1 MKRRNKKIKRRLILL
16 LLCTL
21 FATSCSK
28 RETQSDKTL
37 FGDEKTEKEQITI
50 RRFEQALFAPSKQTT
65 EQHLL
70 SIEKNFKPMFA
81 ASLGDKQY
89 MAVVKA
95 FVEDTEMKKVYN
107 VVKQYY
113 PDMKFLEDALA
124 EALPKIRKIRQD
136 TCKTDIYTLIVGP
149 AEYSFAYQNRILVY
163 PEFSTISIDAYCMDA
178 LSEHPYYKSMPKYL
192 QTTLTKDN
200 IAPDYIRTYLQE
212 ITFKDIPLQNQN
224 PDATLLDCI
233 IDDGKYS
240 YAVAALLPKT
250 PLHNILRYT
259 EEQQKWVENN
269 EYNIWSYIIQNRL
282 LYNKDRTKYLSLIA
296 EGPTTKGI
304 TGSPSRIGNYIG
316 YRIVQAY
323 MGKNP
328 ITLDSLF
335 RTTNSELIL
344 KASEYKPQKR

>member
-1 MKRRNKKIKRRLILL
+1 MERSNRKLNRRLILL
-16 LLCTL
+16 LLCTMI
-21 FATSCSK
+21 ASSCSK

-37 FGDEKTEKEQITI
+37 FGDNKTEEEQISI
-50 RRFEQALFAPSKQTT
+50 HRFEQALFAPSKQTT

-70 SIEKNFKPMFA
+70 SIEQDFKPMFA
-81 ASLGDKQY
+81 ASLSDKQY

-95 FVEDTEMKKVYN
+95 FVEDAEMKKVYN
-107 VVKQYY
+107 IVKRCY
-113 PDMKFLEDALA
+113 PDMKFLETALA
-124 EALPKIRKIRQD
+124 QALPKIRKIRQD
-136 TCKTDIYTLIVGP
+136 TCKTNIYTLIIGP

-163 PEFSTISIDAYCMDA
+163 PTFSTISIDAYCMDS

-192 QTTLTKDN
+192 QTCLTKDN

-259 EEQQKWVENN
+259 EEQQKWVEDN
-269 EYNIWSYIIQNRL
+269 EYNIWSYIIQNKL

-304 TGSPSRIGNYIG
+304 ADSPSRIGNYIG
-316 YRIVQAY
+316 YKIVQAY
-323 MGKNP
+323 MEKNP

-335 RTTNSELIL
+335 RTSKSELIL

>member
-1 MKRRNKKIKRRLILL
+1 MERSNRKLNRRLILL
-16 LLCTL
+16 LLCTMI
-21 FATSCSK
+21 ASSCSK

-37 FGDEKTEKEQITI
+37 FGDNKTEEEQISI
-50 RRFEQALFAPSKQTT
+50 HRFEQALFSPSKQTT

-70 SIEKNFKPMFA
+70 SIEQDFKPMFA
-81 ASLGDKQY
+81 ASLSDKQY

-95 FVEDTEMKKVYN
+95 FVEDAEMKKVYN
-107 VVKQYY
+107 IVKRCY
-113 PDMKFLEDALA
+113 PDMKFLEAALA
-124 EALPKIRKIRQD
+124 QALPKIRKIRQD
-136 TCKTDIYTLIVGP
+136 TCKTNIYTLIIGP
-149 AEYSFAYQNRILVY
+149 AECSFAYQNRILVY
-163 PEFSTISIDAYCMDA
+163 PAFSTISIDAYCMDS

-192 QTTLTKDN
+192 QTCLTKDN

-259 EEQQKWVENN
+259 EEQQKWVEDN
-269 EYNIWSYIIQNRL
+269 EYNIWSYIIQNKL

-304 TGSPSRIGNYIG
+304 ADSPSRIGNYIG
-316 YRIVQAY
+316 YKIVQAY
-323 MGKNP
+323 MEKNP

-335 RTTNSELIL
+335 RTSKSELIL

>member
-1 MKRRNKKIKRRLILL
+1 MERSNRKLNRRLILL
-16 LLCTL
+16 LLCTMI
-21 FATSCSK
+21 ASSCSK

-37 FGDEKTEKEQITI
+37 FGDNKTEEEQISI
-50 RRFEQALFAPSKQTT
+50 HRFEQALFAPSKQTT

-70 SIEKNFKPMFA
+70 SIEQDFKPMFA
-81 ASLGDKQY
+81 ASLSDKQY

-95 FVEDTEMKKVYN
+95 FVEDAEMKKVYN
-107 VVKQYY
+107 TVKRCY
-113 PDMKFLEDALA
+113 PDMKFLETALA
-124 EALPKIRKIRQD
+124 QALPKIRKIRQD
-136 TCKTDIYTLIVGP
+136 TCKTNIYTLIIGP

-163 PEFSTISIDAYCMDA
+163 PAFSTISIDAYCMDS

-192 QTTLTKDN
+192 QTCLTKDN

-259 EEQQKWVENN
+259 EEQQKWVEDN
-269 EYNIWSYIIQNRL
+269 EYNIWSYIIQNKL

-304 TGSPSRIGNYIG
+304 ADSPSRIGNYIG
-316 YRIVQAY
+316 YKIVQAY
-323 MGKNP
+323 MEKNP

-335 RTTNSELIL
+335 RTSKSELIL

>member
-1 MKRRNKKIKRRLILL
+1 MERSNRKLNRRLILL
-16 LLCTL
+16 LLCTMI
-21 FATSCSK
+21 ATSCSK

-37 FGDEKTEKEQITI
+37 FGDNKTEEEQISI
-50 RRFEQALFAPSKQTT
+50 HRFEQALFAPSKQTT

-70 SIEKNFKPMFA
+70 SIEQDFKPMFA
-81 ASLGDKQY
+81 ASLSDKQY

-95 FVEDTEMKKVYN
+95 FVEDAEMKKVYN
-107 VVKQYY
+107 IVKRCY
-113 PDMKFLEDALA
+113 PDMKFLEAALA
-124 EALPKIRKIRQD
+124 QALPKIRKIRQD
-136 TCKTDIYTLIVGP
+136 TCKTNIYTLIIGP

-163 PEFSTISIDAYCMDA
+163 PAFSTISIDAYCMDS
-178 LSEHPYYKSMPKYL
+178 LSGHPYYKSMPKYL
-192 QTTLTKDN
+192 QTCLTKDN
-200 IAPDYIRTYLQE
+200 IAPDYIKTYLQE

-259 EEQQKWVENN
+259 EEQQKWVEDN
-269 EYNIWSYIIQNRL
+269 EYNIWSYIIQNKL

-304 TGSPSRIGNYIG
+304 ADSPSRIGNYIG
-316 YRIVQAY
+316 YKIVQAY
-323 MGKNP
+323 MEKNP

-335 RTTNSELIL
+335 RTSKSELIL
-344 KASEYKPQKR
+344 KESEYKPQKR

>member
-1 MKRRNKKIKRRLILL
+1 MERSNRKLNRRLILL
-16 LLCTL
+16 LLCTMI
-21 FATSCSK
+21 ASSCSK

-37 FGDEKTEKEQITI
+37 FGDNKTEEEQISI
-50 RRFEQALFAPSKQTT
+50 HRFEQALFAPSKQTT

-70 SIEKNFKPMFA
+70 SIEQDFKPMFA
-81 ASLGDKQY
+81 ASLSDKQY

-95 FVEDTEMKKVYN
+95 FVEDAEMKKVYN
-107 VVKQYY
+107 IVKRCY
-113 PDMKFLEDALA
+113 PDMKFLETALA
-124 EALPKIRKIRQD
+124 QALPKIRKIRQD
-136 TCKTDIYTLIVGP
+136 TCKTNIYTLIIGP

-163 PEFSTISIDAYCMDA
+163 PAFSTISIDAYCMDS

-192 QTTLTKDN
+192 QTCLTKDN

-259 EEQQKWVENN
+259 EEQQKWVEDN
-269 EYNIWSYIIQNRL
+269 EYNIWSYIIQNKL

-304 TGSPSRIGNYIG
+304 ADSPSRIGNYIG
-316 YRIVQAY
+316 YKIVQAY
-323 MGKNP
+323 MEKNP

-335 RTTNSELIL
+335 RTSKSELIL

>member
-1 MKRRNKKIKRRLILL
+1 MERSNRKLNRRLILL
-16 LLCTL
+16 LLCTMI
-21 FATSCSK
+21 ASSCSK

-37 FGDEKTEKEQITI
+37 FGDNKTEEEQISI
-50 RRFEQALFAPSKQTT
+50 HRFEQALFAPSKQTT

-70 SIEKNFKPMFA
+70 SIEQDFKPMFA
-81 ASLGDKQY
+81 ASLSDKQY

-95 FVEDTEMKKVYN
+95 FVEDAEMKKVYN
-107 VVKQYY
+107 IVKRCY
-113 PDMKFLEDALA
+113 PDMKFLETALA
-124 EALPKIRKIRQD
+124 QALPKIRKIRQD
-136 TCKTDIYTLIVGP
+136 TCKTNIYTLIIGP

-163 PEFSTISIDAYCMDA
+163 PAFSTISIDAYCMDS

-192 QTTLTKDN
+192 QTCLTKDN

-259 EEQQKWVENN
+259 EEQQKWIEDN
-269 EYNIWSYIIQNRL
+269 EYNIWSYIIQNKL

-304 TGSPSRIGNYIG
+304 ADSPSRIGNYIG
-316 YRIVQAY
+316 YKIVQAY
-323 MGKNP
+323 MEKNP

-335 RTTNSELIL
+335 RTSKSELIL

>member
-1 MKRRNKKIKRRLILL
+1 MERSNRKLNRRLILL
-16 LLCTL
+16 LLCTMI
-21 FATSCSK
+21 ASSCSK

-37 FGDEKTEKEQITI
+37 FGDNKTEEEQISI
-50 RRFEQALFAPSKQTT
+50 HRFEQALFAPSKQTT

-70 SIEKNFKPMFA
+70 SIEQDFKPMFA
-81 ASLGDKQY
+81 ASLSDKQY

-95 FVEDTEMKKVYN
+95 FVEDAEMKKVYN
-107 VVKQYY
+107 IVKRCY
-113 PDMKFLEDALA
+113 PDMKFLETALA
-124 EALPKIRKIRQD
+124 QALPKIRKIRQD
-136 TCKTDIYTLIVGP
+136 TCKTNIYTLIIGP

-163 PEFSTISIDAYCMDA
+163 PAFSTISIDAYCMDS

-192 QTTLTKDN
+192 QTCLTKDN

-259 EEQQKWVENN
+259 EEQQKWVEDN
-269 EYNIWSYIIQNRL
+269 EYNIWSYIIQNKL

-304 TGSPSRIGNYIG
+304 ADSPSRIGNYIG
-316 YRIVQAY
+316 YKIVQAY
-323 MGKNP
+323 MEKNP

-335 RTTNSELIL
+335 RTNKSELIL
-344 KASEYKPQKR
+344 KESEYKPQKR

>member
-1 MKRRNKKIKRRLILL
+1 MRQRVILL
-16 LLCTL
+16 LLCIIV
-21 FATSCSK
+21 ASSCSK

-37 FGDEKTEKEQITI
+37 FGDEKTEKEQINI
-50 RRFEQALFAPSKQTT
+50 HRFEQALFAPSKQTT

-70 SIEKNFKPMFA
+70 SIEKDFKPMFA
-81 ASLGDKQY
+81 ASLNNKQY

-95 FVEDTEMKKVYN
+95 FVEDEEMKKVYAI
-107 VVKQYY
+107 VKQHY
-113 PDMKFLEDALA
+113 PDMKFLEDALGQ
-124 EALPKIRKIRQD
+124 ALPKIRKIRQD
-136 TCKTDIYTLIVGP
+136 TCKTNIYTLIVGP

-163 PEFSTISIDAYCMDA
+163 PEFSTISLDAYCIDS
-178 LSEHPYYKSMPKYL
+178 LSAHPYYKTMPKYL
-192 QTTLTKDN
+192 QTCLTKDN

-212 ITFKDIPLQNQN
+212 ITFKDIPLQTQN

-240 YAVAALLPKT
+240 YAVAALLPEVS
-250 PLHNILRYT
+250 LNNILRYT
-259 EEQQKWVENN
+259 KEQQKWVEEN
-269 EYNIWSYIIQNRL
+269 EYNIWSYIIQNQL

-316 YRIVQAY
+316 YCIVKAY
-323 MGKNP
+323 MKENP

-335 RTTNSELIL
+335 RTSDSELIL
-344 KASEYKPQKR
+344 KSSGYKPQKR

>member
-1 MKRRNKKIKRRLILL
+1 MERSNRKLNRRLILL
-16 LLCTL
+16 LLCTMI
-21 FATSCSK
+21 ASSCSK

-37 FGDEKTEKEQITI
+37 FGDNKTEKEQISI
-50 RRFEQALFAPSKQTT
+50 HRFEQALFAPSKQTT

-70 SIEKNFKPMFA
+70 SIEQDFKPMFA
-81 ASLGDKQY
+81 ASLSDKQY

-95 FVEDTEMKKVYN
+95 FVEDAEMKKVYN
-107 VVKQYY
+107 IVKRCY
-113 PDMKFLEDALA
+113 PDMKFLETALA
-124 EALPKIRKIRQD
+124 QALPKIRKIRQD
-136 TCKTDIYTLIVGP
+136 TCKTNIYTLIIGP

-163 PEFSTISIDAYCMDA
+163 PAFSTISIDAYCMDS

-192 QTTLTKDN
+192 QTCLTKDN

-259 EEQQKWVENN
+259 EEQQKWVEDN
-269 EYNIWSYIIQNRL
+269 EYNIWSYIIQNKL

-304 TGSPSRIGNYIG
+304 ADSPSRIGNYIG
-316 YRIVQAY
+316 YKIVQAY
-323 MGKNP
+323 MEKNP

-335 RTTNSELIL
+335 RTSKSELIL

>member
-1 MKRRNKKIKRRLILL
+1 MERSNRKLKRRLILL
-16 LLCTL
+16 LLCTMI
-21 FATSCSK
+21 ASSCSK

-37 FGDEKTEKEQITI
+37 FGDNKTEEEQISI
-50 RRFEQALFAPSKQTT
+50 HRFEQALFAPSKQTT

-70 SIEKNFKPMFA
+70 SIEQDFKPMFA
-81 ASLGDKQY
+81 ASLSDKQY

-95 FVEDTEMKKVYN
+95 FVEDAEMKKVYN
-107 VVKQYY
+107 IVKRCY
-113 PDMKFLEDALA
+113 PDMKFLETALA
-124 EALPKIRKIRQD
+124 QALPKIRKIRQD
-136 TCKTDIYTLIVGP
+136 TCKTNIYTLIIGP

-163 PEFSTISIDAYCMDA
+163 PAFSTISIDAYCMDS

-192 QTTLTKDN
+192 QTCLTKDN

-259 EEQQKWVENN
+259 EEQQKWVEDN
-269 EYNIWSYIIQNRL
+269 EYNIWSYIIQNKL

-304 TGSPSRIGNYIG
+304 ADSPSRIGNYIG
-316 YRIVQAY
+316 YKIVQAY
-323 MGKNP
+323 MEKNP

-335 RTTNSELIL
+335 RTSKSELIL

>member
-1 MKRRNKKIKRRLILL
+1 MERSNRKLNRRLILL
-16 LLCTL
+16 LLCTMI
-21 FATSCSK
+21 ASSCSK

-37 FGDEKTEKEQITI
+37 FGDNKTEEEQISI
-50 RRFEQALFAPSKQTT
+50 HRFEQALFAPSKQTT

-70 SIEKNFKPMFA
+70 SIEQDFKPMFA
-81 ASLGDKQY
+81 ASLSDKQY

-95 FVEDTEMKKVYN
+95 FVEDAEMKKAYN
-107 VVKQYY
+107 IVKRCY
-113 PDMKFLEDALA
+113 PDMKFLETALA
-124 EALPKIRKIRQD
+124 QALPKIRKIRQD
-136 TCKTDIYTLIVGP
+136 TCKTNIYTLIIGP

-163 PEFSTISIDAYCMDA
+163 PEFSTISIDAYCMDS

-192 QTTLTKDN
+192 QTCLTKDN

-259 EEQQKWVENN
+259 EEQQKWVEDN
-269 EYNIWSYIIQNRL
+269 EYNIWSYIIQNKL

-304 TGSPSRIGNYIG
+304 ADSPSRIGNYIG
-316 YRIVQAY
+316 YKIVQAY
-323 MGKNP
+323 MEKNP

-335 RTTNSELIL
+335 RTSKSELIL
-344 KASEYKPQKR
+344 KESEYKPQKR

>member
-1 MKRRNKKIKRRLILL
+1 MERSNRKLNRRLILL
-16 LLCTL
+16 LLCTMI
-21 FATSCSK
+21 ASSCSK

-37 FGDEKTEKEQITI
+37 FGDNKTEEEQISI
-50 RRFEQALFAPSKQTT
+50 HRFEQALFAPSKQTT

-70 SIEKNFKPMFA
+70 SIEQDFKPMFA
-81 ASLGDKQY
+81 ASLSDKQY

-95 FVEDTEMKKVYN
+95 FVEDAEMKKVYN
-107 VVKQYY
+107 IVKRCY
-113 PDMKFLEDALA
+113 PDMKFLETALA
-124 EALPKIRKIRQD
+124 QALPKIRKIRQD
-136 TCKTDIYTLIVGP
+136 TCKTNIYTLIIGP

-163 PEFSTISIDAYCMDA
+163 PAFSTISIDAYCMDS

-192 QTTLTKDN
+192 QTCLTKDN

-259 EEQQKWVENN
+259 EEQQKWIEDN
-269 EYNIWSYIIQNRL
+269 EYNIWSYIIQNKL

-304 TGSPSRIGNYIG
+304 ADSPSRIGNYIG
-316 YRIVQAY
+316 YKIVQAY
-323 MGKNP
+323 MEKNP

-335 RTTNSELIL
+335 RTSKSELIL
-344 KASEYKPQKR
+344 KESEYKPQKR

>member
-1 MKRRNKKIKRRLILL
+1 MERSNRKLNRRLILL
-16 LLCTL
+16 LLCTMI
-21 FATSCSK
+21 ASSCSK

-37 FGDEKTEKEQITI
+37 FGDNKTEEEQISI
-50 RRFEQALFAPSKQTT
+50 HRFEQALFAPSKQTT

-70 SIEKNFKPMFA
+70 SIEQDFKPMFA
-81 ASLGDKQY
+81 ASLSDKQY

-95 FVEDTEMKKVYN
+95 FVEDAEMKKVYN
-107 VVKQYY
+107 IVKRCY
-113 PDMKFLEDALA
+113 PDMKFLETALA
-124 EALPKIRKIRQD
+124 QALPKIRKIRQD
-136 TCKTDIYTLIVGP
+136 TCKTNIYTLIIGP
-149 AEYSFAYQNRILVY
+149 AEYSFAYKNRILVY
-163 PEFSTISIDAYCMDA
+163 PAFSTISIDAYCMDS

-192 QTTLTKDN
+192 QTCLTKDN

-259 EEQQKWVENN
+259 EEQQKWVEDN
-269 EYNIWSYIIQNRL
+269 EYNIWSYIIQNKL

-304 TGSPSRIGNYIG
+304 ADSPSRIGNYIG
-316 YRIVQAY
+316 YKIVQAY
-323 MGKNP
+323 MEKNP

-335 RTTNSELIL
+335 RTSKSELIL
-344 KASEYKPQKR
+344 KESEYKPQKR

>member
-1 MKRRNKKIKRRLILL
+1 MERSNRKLNRRLILL
-16 LLCTL
+16 LLCTMI
-21 FATSCSK
+21 ASSCSK

-37 FGDEKTEKEQITI
+37 FGDNKTEEEQISI
-50 RRFEQALFAPSKQTT
+50 HRFEQALFAPSKQTT

-70 SIEKNFKPMFA
+70 SIEQDFKPMFA
-81 ASLGDKQY
+81 ASLSDKQY

-95 FVEDTEMKKVYN
+95 FVEDAEMKKVYN
-107 VVKQYY
+107 IVKRCY
-113 PDMKFLEDALA
+113 PDMKFLETALA
-124 EALPKIRKIRQD
+124 QALPKIRKIRQD
-136 TCKTDIYTLIVGP
+136 TCKTNIYTLIIGP

-163 PEFSTISIDAYCMDA
+163 PAFSTISIDAYCMDS

-192 QTTLTKDN
+192 QTCLTKDN

-259 EEQQKWVENN
+259 EEQQKWVEDN
-269 EYNIWSYIIQNRL
+269 EYNIWSYIIQNKL

-304 TGSPSRIGNYIG
+304 ADSPSRIGNYIG
-316 YRIVQAY
+316 YKIVQAY
-323 MGKNP
+323 MEKNP

-335 RTTNSELIL
+335 RTSKSELIL
-344 KASEYKPQKR
+344 KESEYKPQKR

>member
-1 MKRRNKKIKRRLILL
+1 
-16 LLCTL
+16 
-21 FATSCSK
+21 
-28 RETQSDKTL
+28 
-37 FGDEKTEKEQITI
+37 
-50 RRFEQALFAPSKQTT
+50 
-65 EQHLL
+65 
-70 SIEKNFKPMFA
+70 
-81 ASLGDKQY
+81 
-89 MAVVKA
+89 
-95 FVEDTEMKKVYN
+95 
-107 VVKQYY
+107 
-113 PDMKFLEDALA
+113 MKFLEAALA
-124 EALPKIRKIRQD
+124 QALPKIRKIRQD
-136 TCKTDIYTLIVGP
+136 TCKTNIYTLIIGP

-163 PEFSTISIDAYCMDA
+163 PAFSTISIDAYCMDS

-192 QTTLTKDN
+192 QTCLTKDN

-259 EEQQKWVENN
+259 EEQQKWVEDN
-269 EYNIWSYIIQNRL
+269 EYNIWSYIIQNKL

-304 TGSPSRIGNYIG
+304 ADSPSRTGNYIG
-316 YRIVQAY
+316 YKIVQAY
-323 MGKNP
+323 MEKNP

-335 RTTNSELIL
+335 RTSKSELIL